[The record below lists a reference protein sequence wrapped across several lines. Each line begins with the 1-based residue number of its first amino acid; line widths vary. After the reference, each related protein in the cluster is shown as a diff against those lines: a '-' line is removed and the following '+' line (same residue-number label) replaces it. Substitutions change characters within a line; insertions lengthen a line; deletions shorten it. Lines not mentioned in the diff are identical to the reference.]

1 MIEKQ
6 IKDVIYENRKKKQL
20 TQEQLA
26 DQLNVSNKTISKW
39 ERGLGYPDILIL
51 PTLAKVLDI
60 SVNELLS
67 TDDLK
72 PESIEQYDY
81 KIMTKYKLNIIF
93 AFFILIFSPVL
104 YIISAFV
111 FQSYK
116 LSIISIFIGVIVA
129 LFSLITVILHSIQ
142 MYDFIRNK
150 YTNEKYIR
158 IFKNYLGLFSMILFV
173 LSLFLTLLIENKIF
187 SITVATLIYLLFLA
201 AILIIC
207 LKLRVRIFKTMGLIL
222 FILSSIL
229 FISGI
234 ITMSILGI
242 IPYIL
247 FYVGSQILNYIVF
260 FDLLLISSNIFFLNS
275 SIFIVPISPLSLERT
290 ATRLFST
297 SFAPTTS
304 M

>member
-111 FQSYK
+111 FQSYE

-207 LKLRVRIFKTMGLIL
+207 LKLRVKIFKTMGLIL

-247 FYVGSQILNYIVF
+247 SYVGSQILNYIVLF
-260 FDLLLISSNIFFLNS
+260 ISND
-275 SIFIVPISPLSLERT
+275 VKK
-290 ATRLFST
+290 
-297 SFAPTTS
+297 
-304 M
+304 

>member
-111 FQSYK
+111 FQSYE

-150 YTNEKYIR
+150 YTNENYIR

-207 LKLRVRIFKTMGLIL
+207 LKLRVKIFKTMGLIL

-247 FYVGSQILNYIVF
+247 FYVGSQILNYIVLF
-260 FDLLLISSNIFFLNS
+260 ISND
-275 SIFIVPISPLSLERT
+275 VKK
-290 ATRLFST
+290 
-297 SFAPTTS
+297 
-304 M
+304 

>member
-111 FQSYK
+111 FQSYE

-150 YTNEKYIR
+150 YTNEKY
-158 IFKNYLGLFSMILFV
+158 N
-173 LSLFLTLLIENKIF
+173 
-187 SITVATLIYLLFLA
+187 
-201 AILIIC
+201 
-207 LKLRVRIFKTMGLIL
+207 
-222 FILSSIL
+222 
-229 FISGI
+229 
-234 ITMSILGI
+234 
-242 IPYIL
+242 
-247 FYVGSQILNYIVF
+247 
-260 FDLLLISSNIFFLNS
+260 
-275 SIFIVPISPLSLERT
+275 
-290 ATRLFST
+290 
-297 SFAPTTS
+297 
-304 M
+304 

>member
-111 FQSYK
+111 FQSYE

-158 IFKNYLGLFSMILFV
+158 IFKNYLGLLFV

-207 LKLRVRIFKTMGLIL
+207 LKLRVKIFKTMGLIL

-247 FYVGSQILNYIVF
+247 FYVGSQILNYIVLF
-260 FDLLLISSNIFFLNS
+260 ISND
-275 SIFIVPISPLSLERT
+275 VKK
-290 ATRLFST
+290 
-297 SFAPTTS
+297 
-304 M
+304 